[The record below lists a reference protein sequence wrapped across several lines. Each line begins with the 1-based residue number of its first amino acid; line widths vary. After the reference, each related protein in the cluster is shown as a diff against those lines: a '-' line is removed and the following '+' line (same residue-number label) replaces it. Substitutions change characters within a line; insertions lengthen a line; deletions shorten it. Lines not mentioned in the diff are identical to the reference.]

1 MHLSSAEEI
10 AARRWFRS
18 TVSLTRSSSG
28 SHPDHRGG
36 SIRMGLVLNVMDNH
50 GTQALR
56 SKPCEFM
63 QATLAR

>member
-1 MHLSSAEEI
+1 
-10 AARRWFRS
+10 
-18 TVSLTRSSSG
+18 
-28 SHPDHRGG
+28 
-36 SIRMGLVLNVMDNH
+36 MGLVLNVMDNH